1 MKAAHLQIPIKQQC
15 KTIRQVPA
23 CTGGSVKEEGGVSV
37 FPCCLNTF
45 RAYIYCISIL
55 CLRSSFTQTP
65 LGWRRISGSH
75 LSPAPFSSRSEP
87 PGARVTEQVQKV
99 AATGAAGGRV
109 RLSGEANKD
118 IASCWCCSIVIHT
131 QACTVKSV
139 SQVRPSNSGKGPAVL
154 SK

>member
-23 CTGGSVKEEGGVSV
+23 CTGGSVKEEGGVSL

-45 RAYIYCISIL
+45 RAYILYIHLMPSFFVHANTRSDGDAFPDL
-55 CLRSSFTQTP
+55 TCLQLHSA
-65 LGWRRISGSH
+65 G
-75 LSPAPFSSRSEP
+75 
-87 PGARVTEQVQKV
+87 VTEQVQALKV

-118 IASCWCCSIVIHT
+118 IASCWCCSVVIHT

-139 SQVRPSNSGKGPAVL
+139 SQVRPSNSGKGPALL